1 VAGSK
6 TRSEL
11 NVVTIAILD
20 DYQNVALTMVDW
32 SRVESKAEITVF
44 IDHLSPERQS

>member
-1 VAGSK
+1 LAGSK

-20 DYQNVALTMVDW
+20 DYQNVALTMVDLVA
-32 SRVESKAEITVF
+32 RRK
-44 IDHLSPERQS
+44 QSGNNGIH